1 MSLCD
6 HTEVVGWGT
15 VVHRTAAGIVGT
27 VGYWRERGIL
37 EPACNKTETL
47 KYSCHAHAVINRK
60 LSFSASRKHLDLS
73 HHFCCSQVLAC
84 LRIDRLPV
92 TICSN
97 DSTDDHEYLSVTY
110 AL

>member
-47 KYSCHAHAVINRK
+47 KYSCHAHAV
-60 LSFSASRKHLDLS
+60 
-73 HHFCCSQVLAC
+73 
-84 LRIDRLPV
+84 
-92 TICSN
+92 
-97 DSTDDHEYLSVTY
+97 STES
-110 AL
+110 